1 MQLTLHTDRESYR
14 PGEPVQL
21 RVEVFNDA
29 AEPVTLFFSS
39 SQKCDFE
46 VLWEDQL
53 LWRWSADRVFAQML
67 TEETLA
73 PGERRRYEATW
84 AGRRSDGAL
93 ARPGEY
99 NARGVLTTSSRAD
112 RVPALRGW
120 AEQTFTIID

>member
-21 RVEVFNDA
+21 RLEALNDTD
-29 AEPVTLFFSS
+29 EPVTLAFSS
-39 SQKCDFE
+39 SQKYDFE

-67 TEETLA
+67 TEETLT

-84 AGRRSDGAL
+84 DGRHGDGEM

-99 NARGVLTTSSRAD
+99 IARGVLTTSGRAD
-112 RVPALRGW
+112 PL
-120 AEQTFTIID
+120 AEQAFTIAG